1 MCSSCESIPPNP
13 GYAWCQ
19 GCFLAHVARSV
30 GGSHARGC
38 FGRGGYGGFGR
49 GGFGVGFG
57 RGGGALQPGA
67 PPENAS
73 YEELMAWEAQRGGV
87 GTGMSRRQL
96 ASLPERPFLGAGC
109 DALKGDEATC
119 VVCMSEYEEG
129 ETLSVL
135 PGCAHTF
142 HSQCVGR
149 WLQEKPHCPVCMRD
163 CRQDVQVA

>member
-1 MCSSCESIPPNP
+1 MDELI
-13 GYAWCQ
+13 A
-19 GCFLAHVARSV
+19 LA
-30 GGSHARGC
+30 
-38 FGRGGYGGFGR
+38 
-49 GGFGVGFG
+49 
-57 RGGGALQPGA
+57 GA
-67 PPENAS
+67 PVGAAPPTPTPRKQTAAERVEALLVDGGLVRINRLLPRKAARAAH
-73 YEELMAWEAQRGGV
+73 EL
-87 GTGMSRRQL
+87 L